1 MTPTTSG
8 GAALGDAG
16 RARRLA
22 AHVAARSRPALLQAD
37 GTLRCLAGQRW
48 EWDGVR
54 FEIVHPALA
63 SYEDQ
68 ALRVH
73 DRNCVLMIA
82 GARRADPAARR
93 HREPFRSGAG
103 GRARRRA
110 QGGRSARAAPRQQ
123 ELVDAR
129 VPGGGE
135 AAARGVSRRLPQ
147 PLQPSAPGGASRA
160 TRHSAAASTAPTA
173 MAPSRWRSAAKGG
186 IEATPYRSVYR
197 RYWQTQMEGDPVPDP
212 EQF

>member
-1 MTPTTSG
+1 M
-8 GAALGDAG
+8 
-16 RARRLA
+16 
-22 AHVAARSRPALLQAD
+22 QAEA
-37 GTLRCLAGQRW
+37 TLRCRAGQRW

-63 SYEDQ
+63 SYDDT

-93 HREPFRSGAG
+93 HREPFRSGAR

-110 QGGRSARAAPRQQ
+110 QRGRSARAASRQQ
-123 ELVDAR
+123 ELLDAR

-147 PLQPSAPGGASRA
+147 PLQPSAPGRRSRA
-160 TRHSAAASTAPTA
+160 TRHSAAASCGPTA
-173 MAPSRWRSAAKGG
+173 MGRVTLKIAADGG
-186 IEATPYRSVYR
+186 IEAIPYRSAYR
-197 RYWQTQMEGDPVPDP
+197 RYWQTQMEADPVPDP